1 MWSRNSI
8 LLFFIKQGHYTQY
21 NKTHFKTQ
29 PFHEVYKA
37 ELYKNATDGS
47 LISLPFGLTGVQ
59 PLYVYKKLIMKKIT
73 KAFVNSD
80 VFTDKN

>member
-1 MWSRNSI
+1 
-8 LLFFIKQGHYTQY
+8 
-21 NKTHFKTQ
+21 
-29 PFHEVYKA
+29 VYKA